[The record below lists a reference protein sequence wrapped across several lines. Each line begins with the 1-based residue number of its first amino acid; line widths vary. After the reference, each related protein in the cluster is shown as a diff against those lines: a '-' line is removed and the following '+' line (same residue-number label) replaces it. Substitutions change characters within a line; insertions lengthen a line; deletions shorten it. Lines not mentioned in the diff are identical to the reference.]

1 MQKDAA
7 MSVVEI
13 RETTVTQDLSGAISD
28 AKLPD
33 DPAEIRLTIQAAV
46 PAFEL
51 PLLAQVQGDAL
62 KAASSVPRV
71 AEACARHFPSV
82 TLSARQEDCCCGPEY
97 TPAMAVFLRLGMPA
111 INPAFGN
118 VV

>member
-1 MQKDAA
+1 

-13 RETTVTQDLSGAISD
+13 RETTVTQDLSGAIVQLRISD